1 MTSQKIIQ
9 KINQLELD
17 EHDKKSLI
25 KFIQDLSI
33 ERKRLQKDNLILRE
47 TISEQNYLL
56 DKLFENIN
64 KDEFIKQIKND
75 FYKEMGFNLKHI

>member
-17 EHDKKSLI
+17 EHNKESLI

-64 KDEFIKQIKND
+64 KAEFIKQIKND

>member
-17 EHDKKSLI
+17 EHNKESFI

-64 KDEFIKQIKND
+64 KDKLIKQIKND

>member
-1 MTSQKIIQ
+1 MTSQKIIK

-17 EHDKKSLI
+17 EHDKKNLI

>member
-17 EHDKKSLI
+17 EHNKESLI

>member
-17 EHDKKSLI
+17 EHNKESLI

-75 FYKEMGFNLKHI
+75 FYKEMRFNLKHI

>member
-17 EHDKKSLI
+17 EHNKESFI